1 MADSK
6 GSYIA
11 RIVENISDI
20 SAKDWN
26 SLAGNENP
34 FISHEFLTAL
44 EETDCATQRTG
55 WLPHHLIIEDEKK
68 KIIAASPLYIKSHS
82 QGEYVF
88 DHGWANAWEQAGGN
102 YYPKMQVSIPFAPIT
117 GPRLLTNSSSL
128 TEDSK
133 LSLIKALEAVC
144 LKLNLSSVH
153 VTFSTEYEWDLMGK
167 SGWVQRIGRQYH
179 WHNRGYN
186 SFEDF
191 LDELTSRKRKA
202 IRKERRSIFE
212 QNIVVRPYVGEDIK
226 ASHWDSFYRF
236 YVDTYDRKWG
246 YPYLTRAFFEA
257 LQERLGDSVV
267 LMIAEL
273 GDIPV
278 AGALNLCS
286 SDALYGRNW
295 GCIQDFPFLHFE
307 TCYYQA
313 IDFAIAHNLS
323 RVEAGTQG
331 PHKIQRGYEPVET
344 YSAHYIPN
352 NSFRDAV
359 ENFCR
364 EEKREVEWEILKTN
378 EHSPYRQKN
387 T

>member
-1 MADSK
+1 MADGN

-20 SAKDWN
+20 SAKDWDT
-26 SLAGNENP
+26 LAGNTNP
-34 FISHEFLTAL
+34 FVSHAFLSAI
-44 EETDCATQRTG
+44 EETGCATQQTG
-55 WLPHHLIIEDEKK
+55 WLPHHLIIEDESN

-88 DHGWANAWEQAGGN
+88 DHGWAHAWEQAGGS
-102 YYPKMQVSIPFAPIT
+102 YYPKMQVSIPFSPIT
-117 GPRLLTNSSSL
+117 GPRLLTNDQDL
-128 TEDSK
+128 TGTSK
-133 LSLIKALEAVC
+133 LSLIKALETVC

-153 VTFSTEYEWDLMGK
+153 VTFSTEDEWDLMGQ
-167 SGWVQRIGRQYH
+167 SGWIQRIGRQYH
-179 WHNRGYN
+179 WHNRDY
-186 SFEDF
+186 STFDDF
-191 LDELTSRKRKA
+191 LNELTSRKRKA
-202 IRKERRSIFE
+202 IRKERRTIVD
-212 QNIVVRPYVGEDIK
+212 QNLVVRPYVGGDIQ

-236 YVDTYDRKWG
+236 YIDTYDRKWG

-257 LQERLGDSVV
+257 IQERLGDNIV

-273 GDIPV
+273 DGLPV

-286 SDALYGRNW
+286 ANTLYGRNW
-295 GCIQDFPFLHFE
+295 GCIEDFPFLHFE

-313 IDFAIAHNLS
+313 IDFAIANNIS

-344 YSAHYIPN
+344 YSAHFIPN

-364 EEKREVEWEILKTN
+364 EEKREVEREILRTN
-378 EHSPYRQKN
+378 EHSPYRQKS